1 MAIHIKT
8 FAVAAGTKGHTEKSG
23 KNNIL
28 NILSVSRITV
38 L

>member
-8 FAVAAGTKGHTEKSG
+8 FAVAAGTNGHTEKIG
-23 KNNIL
+23 RNNIL
-28 NILSVSRITV
+28 ISLSVSRIKV